1 MNNIHS
7 TNHTN
12 ADDIVLTQKQ
22 LAERLQTS
30 IRTIQNWKNQGRLP
44 FTRIGNSVRFHWGL
58 CKKALGMN

>member
-22 LAERLQTS
+22 LAERLAKRKNKPTS
-30 IRTIQNWKNQGRLP
+30 ADLQ
-44 FTRIGNSVRFHWGL
+44 FRFHIPIPTSD
-58 CKKALGMN
+58 